1 MANSEPIIHITG
13 ESLLPSV
20 IESWGLYLQDQ
31 GKSQHTVKAFLADM
45 HLFAGF
51 LSPTQT
57 ISTIK
62 TEEINAFLSWLEKG
76 RGVPCSPKTLSRR
89 VTSIKSF
96 FRWLFQYGRI
106 PSDPAEKVL
115 QKSVISP
122 LPEVLTGEEIEK
134 IIFVADASRKG
145 KTPDSRSSALFGLL
159 IKTGIKKGECL
170 ALGMNHIDTE
180 DPGNPF
186 VFIRYANPSSRYKE
200 RKIQLSGDWVEV
212 FEEYRGQYQL
222 TDKLFPWSPRRLEYL
237 LEDLGIESGLAK
249 HLSFDMCRWS
259 SGLVD
264 WKNGVESDKIRQKLG
279 ISKIQWREISL
290 KLRQLAE
297 KTTNP

>member
-1 MANSEPIIHITG
+1 MAISEPIIHITG
-13 ESLLPSV
+13 ESLLPPV

-31 GKSQHTVKAFLADM
+31 GKSPHTIKAFLADLY
-45 HLFAGF
+45 LFAGF

-57 ISTIK
+57 LSKIK
-62 TEEINAFLSWLEKG
+62 TEEINAFLSWLENG

-122 LPEVLTGEEIEK
+122 LPEVLNSDEIEK
-134 IIFVADASRKG
+134 ILFVADASRKA
-145 KTPDSRSSALFGLL
+145 KAPDSRPSALFGLL
-159 IKTGIKKGECL
+159 IETGIKKGECL

-186 VFIRYANPSSRYKE
+186 VFIRYANPASRYKE
-200 RKIQLSGDWVEV
+200 RKIQLSNDWVEV
-212 FEEYRGQYQL
+212 FEEYKSQYQL

-237 LEDLGIESGLAK
+237 LEDLGVESGLGK

-259 SGLVD
+259 SGLGD
-264 WKNGVESDKIRQKLG
+264 WKNGVESEKIRQKLG

-297 KTTNP
+297 ETTTS

>member
-13 ESLLPSV
+13 ESLLPPV

-31 GKSQHTVKAFLADM
+31 GKSPHTVKALLADM
-45 HLFAGF
+45 YLFAGF
-51 LSPTQT
+51 LPPTQT
-57 ISTIK
+57 ISKIK
-62 TEEINAFLSWLEKG
+62 TEEINAFLSWLENG

-122 LPEVLTGEEIEK
+122 IPEVLTGEEIEK
-134 IIFVADASRKG
+134 IIFVADASRKA
-145 KTPDSRSSALFGLL
+145 KTPDSRPSALFGLL
-159 IKTGIKKGECL
+159 IETGIKKGECL

-180 DPGNPF
+180 NPGNPF
-186 VFIRYANPSSRYKE
+186 VFVRYANPASRYKE
-200 RKIQLSGDWVEV
+200 RKILLSSDWVEV
-212 FEEYRGQYQL
+212 FEEYKSQYQL

-237 LEDLGIESGLAK
+237 LEDLGVESGLGK

-264 WKNGVESDKIRQKLG
+264 WKNGVESEKIRQKLG

-290 KLRQLAE
+290 KLRQLAGE
-297 KTTNP
+297 TTTS